1 MSWSYA
7 KNHQTPILA
16 TLENTVEKQKQA
28 ILALNKE
35 VTDMDETIKLQQA
48 TITRQKEIIKK
59 LQTQVNVLTVL
70 ESQLMELQKQLD
82 STTAD

>member
-1 MSWSYA
+1 
-7 KNHQTPILA
+7 
-16 TLENTVEKQKQA
+16 QA

-48 TITRQKEIIKK
+48 TITRQKEIIKG